1 MQDVM
6 VMGLASMAPVSNR
19 PMAAMFAT
27 VMMGGMVQSAI
38 CQVGLVNSRPNFV
51 FSMTSTQADPF
62 YGHAHNFAP
71 SIYAFCVRHL
81 IKVLLAVV
89 PRTSLELDELFTYRM

>member
-6 VMGLASMAPVSNR
+6 VMGLASMAPVSKR

-27 VMMGGMVQSAI
+27 VMMGGMVQSAM
-38 CQVGLVNSRPNFV
+38 CQVGLVNSRPKYV

-62 YGHAHNFAP
+62 HGHAHDFAFHNF
-71 SIYAFCVRHL
+71 F
-81 IKVLLAVV
+81 LLSD
-89 PRTSLELDELFTYRM
+89 T